1 MLEIME
7 AALNNTSVSESNITH
22 ELPSPV
28 YVSHRNRK
36 GREPD
41 CEVDFTTFREEM
53 KKMMSS
59 MLAAQS
65 SDIKKIFPT
74 LSEIKTSNSNIEK
87 SIAFLAAQHEELKN
101 KIETMEIQAKKD
113 KDYITVLED
122 KLEDLQRGNRKTN
135 LEIKNVPKM
144 PQESKE
150 DLIKMVGHLSETVG
164 CKIEKRD
171 IKDIY
176 RIQAKNLKEQTKNQP
191 IVVEMSSAIQKAD
204 FLKLAKSYNI
214 RHKEKLCAKHLGI
227 SINRDIPIFTSEQLT
242 AKGARLH
249 FLARDLARTKQYKFC
264 WTAYG
269 RVYVRKD
276 ENSRIITIQN
286 ESQVNSLMNLI

>member
-1 MLEIME
+1 ME
-7 AALNNTSVSESNITH
+7 SALNSSRSVSESNITQ
-22 ELPSPV
+22 EFLSPV
-28 YVSHRNRK
+28 YVSQRTKRA
-36 GREPD
+36 REPD
-41 CEVDFTTFREEM
+41 CEVDFNAFREEV
-53 KKMMSS
+53 KKMISS

-74 LSEIKTSNSNIEK
+74 LSEIKTSNNNIEK
-87 SIAFLAAQHEELKN
+87 SIAFLSAQHEELKN
-101 KIETMEIQAKKD
+101 KIDLMEIQAKKD
-113 KDYITVLED
+113 KDYITILED
-122 KLEDLQRGNRKTN
+122 KIEDLQRENRKMN
-135 LEIKNVPKM
+135 VEIKNVPHM

-150 DLIKMVGHLSETVG
+150 DLIKMVGHLSETIG
-164 CKIEKRD
+164 CKVEKHD

-176 RIQAKNLKEQTKNQP
+176 RIRAKNKKVEAKNQP
-191 IVVEMSSAIQKAD
+191 IIVEMSSSIQKAD
-204 FLKLAKSYNI
+204 FLKMAKSYNT

-227 SINRDIPIFTSEQLT
+227 TVNRDTSIFTCEQLT

-276 ENSRIITIQN
+276 ENSRIIIIKN
-286 ESQVNSLMNLI
+286 EAQVNSLMNLI